1 MGIEIV
7 CHPMGMTMTNAY
19 LVADSQTK
27 DAVVIDPG
35 WKGGGLVAEAKDRE
49 WKIKAVW
56 LTHGH
61 FDHLGGVGEIAD
73 KISPLSIALHPGD
86 HWLWEAKGG
95 APLFGIQEVDPGP
108 EPDIE
113 LFHGQILR
121 LGETEFEVRHAPGH
135 TPGHV
140 MFYCAEN
147 KVLFCG
153 DVIFRNSIGRTD
165 LPNGDHAT
173 LIESIRSQVL
183 TLPDETRLLNG
194 HGPETTVGF
203 ERVYNPFL

>member
-1 MGIEIV
+1 MSIEIV
-7 CHPMGMTMTNAY
+7 CRPIGMTMTNAY
-19 LVADSQTK
+19 LVGDADTK
-27 DAVVIDPG
+27 NAVVIDPG
-35 WKGGGLVAEAKDRE
+35 WKGGGLISEAKNKE
-49 WKIKAVW
+49 WKIKEVW

-61 FDHLGGVGEIAD
+61 FDHIGGVGEIAD
-73 KISPLSIALHPGD
+73 EISPLSIALHPGD
-86 HWLWEAKGG
+86 RWLWDEKGG
-95 APLFGIQEVDPGP
+95 ALLFGVQEIESGP

-113 LFHGQILR
+113 LSHGQIMK
-121 LGETEFEVRHAPGH
+121 LGKTKFEVRHAPGH

-147 KVLFCG
+147 QVLFCG
-153 DVIFRNSIGRTD
+153 DVIFRASIGRTD
-165 LPNGDHAT
+165 LPKGDHAT
-173 LIESIRSQVL
+173 LIESIRTQVL